1 MKTKIIILI
10 TIISIIAVS
19 GCTGNNDNNIN
30 KINQLSPI
38 ISEHISNGDE
48 SFNKSAVY
56 INSKNSK
63 SCLSESENAI
73 TEYNSARTST
83 SEALNYAENEKDEIY
98 INYLKLVILEIDS
111 KLNATTELQEAAT
124 LFGKNHVYDGNTK
137 LKLANEYM
145 ETSKTYKEKRK
156 DIVKQNQNKFK

>member
-10 TIISIIAVS
+10 TIISIITIS
-19 GCTGNNDNNIN
+19 GCTSNNNDIN
-30 KINQLSPI
+30 KINQLSPN

-63 SCLSESENAI
+63 SCLNESENAI
-73 TEYNSARTST
+73 TEYNSARTSA
-83 SEALNYAENEKDEIY
+83 SEALKYAENENDTVY
-98 INYLKLVILEIDS
+98 INYLKIVILEIDS
-111 KLNATTELQEAAT
+111 KLNATTELQESAT
-124 LFGKNHVYDGNTK
+124 LFKKGHIYDGNKK

-145 ETSKTYKEKRK
+145 ENSTTYKEKRNN
-156 DIVKQNQNKFK
+156 IVKQNQNKFK